1 MFFRL
6 RTALENTIPDLLR
19 KCKRDILPLENV
31 PKTNAHFF
39 LHHRSLQDTRGSKGR
54 IPFLIEERYRH
65 KCFFVAIL
73 LSIRIEGYLFS
84 IVNFSSSAIQ
94 NRVKS
99 TSVYILVGE
108 SILYSSF

>member
-1 MFFRL
+1 MSPKDSFALTKDVRSSFPASDKKGHSASYTGCSFRL

-54 IPFLIEERYRH
+54 IPFLIEERGITT
-65 KCFFVAIL
+65 K
-73 LSIRIEGYLFS
+73 
-84 IVNFSSSAIQ
+84 
-94 NRVKS
+94 
-99 TSVYILVGE
+99 
-108 SILYSSF
+108 